1 MELSFLIGVK
11 DFFSIYIIIAMM
23 GIGVYM
29 ACLESVYL
37 KDVDHLN
44 KEAIFT
50 RVIGIIYIIIS
61 IVGIFINIY
70 W

>member
-1 MELSFLIGVK
+1 MIEVK

-23 GIGVYM
+23 GIGIYM

-37 KDVDHLN
+37 RDVDHLN
-44 KEAIFT
+44 KEAIFSK
-50 RVIGIIYIIIS
+50 VIGIVYIIVAIGG
-61 IVGIFINIY
+61 IVVNVF

>member
-1 MELSFLIGVK
+1 MIGVK

-29 ACLESVYL
+29 VCLESVYL
-37 KDVDHLN
+37 RDVDHLD
-44 KEAIFT
+44 KEAVFT
-50 RVIGIIYIIIS
+50 KIIGIAYIIIA
-61 IVGIFINIY
+61 IVGIGVNIY